1 MSIRFAPVYVVE
13 ILEFARKFQAKPLV
27 EPQEA
32 MAFLS
37 EDRWPVQEESDL
49 EAMEELQEVQEIDS
63 SILAPSRV
71 PILLVNPFPLTLIWD
86 RMSVTI
92 ANHQV

>member
-1 MSIRFAPVYVVE
+1 M
-13 ILEFARKFQAKPLV
+13 

-71 PILLVNPFPLTLIWD
+71 PILLVNPFPLTLIWN

>member
-1 MSIRFAPVYVVE
+1 M
-13 ILEFARKFQAKPLV
+13 

-37 EDRWPVQEESDL
+37 EDQWPVQEESDL